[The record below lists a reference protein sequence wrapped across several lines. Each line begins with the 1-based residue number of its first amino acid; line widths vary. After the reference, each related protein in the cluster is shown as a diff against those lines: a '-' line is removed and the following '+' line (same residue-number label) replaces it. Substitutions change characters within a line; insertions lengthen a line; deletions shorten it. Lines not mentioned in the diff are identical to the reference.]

1 MPFVSLEVILFSF
14 RPVTSIIYLIIIS
27 LTIIQIQ
34 YIITLWKMVIYFLAH
49 SGLFGAAATYLLN
62 IRSNSMEPRADS
74 ELF

>member
-1 MPFVSLEVILFSF
+1 
-14 RPVTSIIYLIIIS
+14 
-27 LTIIQIQ
+27 
-34 YIITLWKMVIYFLAH
+34 MVIYFLAH